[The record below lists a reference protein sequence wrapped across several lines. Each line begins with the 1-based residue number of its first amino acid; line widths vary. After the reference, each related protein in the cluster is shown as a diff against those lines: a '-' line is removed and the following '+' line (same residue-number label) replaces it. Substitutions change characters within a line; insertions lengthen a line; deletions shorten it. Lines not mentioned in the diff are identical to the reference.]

1 MNILKSLNIEGVQ
14 AYTMTVGDIIK
25 VVVKNQEEFKFKVP
39 DNFQGTIT
47 ITIKGN
53 LQEIVPT

>member
-1 MNILKSLNIEGVQ
+1 MNIAKSLNIEGVQ
-14 AYTMTVGDIIK
+14 AYTMTTGDIIK
-25 VVVKNQEEFKFKVP
+25 VVAKNQEEFKFKVP